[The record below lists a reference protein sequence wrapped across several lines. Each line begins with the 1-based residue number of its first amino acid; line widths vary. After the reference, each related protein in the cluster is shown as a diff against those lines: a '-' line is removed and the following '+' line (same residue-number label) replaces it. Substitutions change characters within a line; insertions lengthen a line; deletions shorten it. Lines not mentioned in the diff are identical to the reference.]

1 MNYILTVPPKN
12 KLVEYESR
20 LLKEGSGLVFVL
32 KILDFDEDDI
42 LSSLL
47 TKYSKKTRD
56 GKLKEDKDGNLIVNN
71 NDYYAEMFKLLV
83 KEIKGLEIPK
93 GKSSIK
99 FSPPWRIIKEVVNEG
114 RRINSQINTGK

>member
-93 GKSSIK
+93 GKRSIK
-99 FSPPWRIIKEVVNEG
+99 FSPPWRMIKEVVNEG